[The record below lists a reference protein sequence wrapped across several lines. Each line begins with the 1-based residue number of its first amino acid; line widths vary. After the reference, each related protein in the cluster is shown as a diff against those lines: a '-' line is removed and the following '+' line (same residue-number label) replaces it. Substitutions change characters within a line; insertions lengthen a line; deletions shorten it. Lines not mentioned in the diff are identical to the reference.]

1 MDFLKINNFFFNY
14 LIIKKEKIL
23 NKLKKTL
30 IKNLLTYKKVYYLYY
45 LKIINKKILF
55 ISKKFN
61 IKLNYKIICY

>member
-14 LIIKKEKIL
+14 FIIKKEIL
-23 NKLKKTL
+23 NKLKEIL
-30 IKNLLTYKKVYYLYY
+30 IKNLFIYKKVYYLYY
-45 LKIINKKILF
+45 LKIINRKKIF